1 MQYNAIYN
9 FTRFT
14 VQYKRTIFKHMTRN
28 MVHLNLDDSHDNIIV
43 NIYRYT
49 HTVICVLEN

>member
-1 MQYNAIYN
+1 
-9 FTRFT
+9 
-14 VQYKRTIFKHMTRN
+14 

-43 NIYRYT
+43 NIYRY

>member
-1 MQYNAIYN
+1 
-9 FTRFT
+9 
-14 VQYKRTIFKHMTRN
+14 